1 MTQEVQSQAEIEE
14 QESSRRSLLG
24 KGAVAAAVATV
35 AGLAMAKQTLALNG
49 NDVAMHQGAANTG
62 ATLSTTLSG
71 GGTFYV
77 VDGNTLPTP
86 LLAGM
91 VGKASI
97 WGANATSPA
106 SVGVLGSC
114 TATNG
119 GAGVQGYYSGS
130 SGVGVRG
137 TSVAVSSIG
146 VLGEH
151 LSTSAG
157 SGVVGTSLNG
167 PGVLGSGTSA
177 DLQANGSGKV
187 VLSKAAYAVIPPTGA
202 SFAGTLARDSAGDL
216 WYSPASGVYQKLNS
230 PSGKFFPLTPGRV
243 YDSRQTLPSP
253 GPLVA
258 GANRTISVADRRD
271 ALLNTGAV
279 VEANFV
285 PAGAVAVSANVT
297 ITGTV
302 GGGFLTVN
310 PGGNT
315 TVGASTINWKADN
328 QDIANGIILALN
340 ANRELTIV
348 AGGGGSTGFII
359 DINGYYL

>member
-14 QESSRRSLLG
+14 HESSRRSLLG

-35 AGLAMAKQTLALNG
+35 AGLAMAKQTLAG
-49 NDVAMHQGAANTG
+49 AANDTPLHQGAANTG
-62 ATLSTTLSG
+62 ATLSTTLAG

-77 VDGNTLPTP
+77 ADGKTLPNP
-86 LLAGM
+86 VLAGM

-97 WGANATSPA
+97 WGSQSNSLD
-106 SVGVLGSC
+106 VGVLGSC

-119 GAGVQGYYSGS
+119 GAGVQGYYAGS

-137 TSVAVSSIG
+137 TSVALSSIG

-167 PGVLGSGTSA
+167 PGVVGTGTSA

-187 VLSKAAYAVIPPTGA
+187 LLSKAAYAVIPPTGA

-253 GPLVA
+253 GPLAA